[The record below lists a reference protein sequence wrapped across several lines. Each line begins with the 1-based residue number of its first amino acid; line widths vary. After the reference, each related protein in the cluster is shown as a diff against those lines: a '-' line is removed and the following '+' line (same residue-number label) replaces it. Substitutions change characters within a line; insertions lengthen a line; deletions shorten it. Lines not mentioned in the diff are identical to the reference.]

1 MLAFVMLWLLS
12 QVKVAKDGRFYVVLG
27 NNVKYLPKGTIKN
40 LCPCCGYEDDNNQV
54 YCACDCYICEGLTGK
69 TCLKK
74 GETVNTKPLYK
85 VAFTG
90 HRPTK
95 IGGYDRQNPKRVAV
109 TNAIKAALA
118 RAVAKYG
125 ETHEIVVIS
134 GGALGVDT
142 DAARE
147 AKNMGLRFMVAA
159 PCRNQDKKWPADSKM
174 TYKKML
180 SFADA
185 DLAQALAVAG
195 ETVEGGVVYVANT
208 EYTGAKLMQ
217 DRNAWM
223 VDHADAVVAIWDG
236 SEGGTANCVGYARY
250 KRVPMVIINP
260 KELS

>member
-12 QVKVAKDGRFYVVLG
+12 QLKVAKDGRFYVVHG
-27 NNVKYLPKGTIKN
+27 GKTKYLPNGAVI
-40 LCPCCGYEDDNNQV
+40 NNKEE
-54 YCACDCYICEGLTGK
+54 A
-69 TCLKK
+69 
-74 GETVNTKPLYK
+74 VNKPLYK

-109 TNAIKAALA
+109 TNAIKSALA

-125 ETHEIVVIS
+125 ETHEVIVIS

-159 PCRNQDKKWPADSKM
+159 PCLNQDKKWPHDSKA

-185 DLAQALAVAG
+185 DLAQALATNG
-195 ETVEGGVVYVANT
+195 ETVEGGVVYVTNT
-208 EYTGAKLMQ
+208 EYTGGKLMQ
-217 DRNAWM
+217 DRNQWM

-236 SEGGTANCVGYARY
+236 SAGGTANCVGYARY
-250 KRVPMVIINP
+250 KKVPMLLINP
-260 KELS
+260 SELS